1 MTECSQLVLGFHP
14 DLPIHLVCNAP
25 ETSSD
30 GGALLLRQVDDRLG
44 LLSRLSA
51 IIPDARDR
59 ARIEHSRLEQLRQR
73 VFQIALGYEDCND
86 ARWLRLD
93 PVLQL
98 VCDRV
103 PGDPGGLSSQPSLS
117 RLENCVDWKAAK
129 RFLRMLEEQYVSSF
143 TEDPQV
149 VVLDIDTTDDP
160 THGNQQLSFFHG
172 FYDEHMYHPV
182 MIFDGVSGQLV
193 TALLRPGNTHAARG
207 SMGVLRRIIRAL
219 KRRFPKV
226 AVVVRGDSGFAVP
239 RLMEMLEALN
249 RELGDVDYLFGMPK
263 NPVLLNLGAP
273 VLATANELFQWRHAH
288 VRHFGEFGYAAKTWS
303 HQRRIIMKA
312 ERMREGENPRFVV
325 TTIEGFSPELLYDA
339 YCERGQCENLIKDFK
354 NALSADRLSCST
366 FIANFFRLL
375 EHAAAYLLMHQL
387 RLQAGIHASELAK
400 VQMDTLRL
408 RLLKVAAHVTR
419 SARRFLVRLPKAFP
433 TAAAFCA
440 ISRALSSA

>member
-51 IIPDARDR
+51 VVPDDR
-59 ARIEHSRLEQLRQR
+59 APTRIEHTRLEQMRQR

-86 ARWLRLD
+86 ARSLRFD
-93 PVLQL
+93 PALRVA
-98 VCDRV
+98 CDRL
-103 PGDPGGLSSQPSLS
+103 PDDEKGLSSQPSLS
-117 RLENCVDWKAAK
+117 RLENCLDWKATK
-129 RFLRMLEEQYVSSF
+129 RFLRTLEEHYLSSF
-143 TEDPQV
+143 TDDPEV

-160 THGNQQLSFFHG
+160 THGRQQLSFFHG

-182 MIFDGVSGQLV
+182 MIFDGVTGQLV

-207 SMGVLRRIIRAL
+207 SMGVLRRIIRGL

-226 AVVVRGDSGFAVP
+226 AIVVRGDSGFAMP

-249 RELGDVDYLFGMPK
+249 RELGGVDYLFGMAK
-263 NPVLLNLGAP
+263 NPVLLQLGAP
-273 VLATANELFQWRHAH
+273 VLAMANELFQWRRAH
-288 VRHFGEFGYAAKTWS
+288 VRHFGELRYAAQTWS

-312 ERMREGENPRFVV
+312 ERMPQGENPRFVV

-354 NALSADRLSCST
+354 NAINADRLSCST

-375 EHAAAYLLMHQL
+375 EHAAAYVLMHEL
-387 RLQAGIHASELAK
+387 RRQAGAQAPELAK

-408 RLLKVAAHVTR
+408 RLLKVAAHVTC
-419 SARRFLVRLPKAFP
+419 SARRILVRLPKAFP
-433 TAAAFCA
+433 MAAAFCA
-440 ISRALSSA
+440 VSLALSSA